1 MGDGRFE
8 DDAIRSVINRW
19 AEKLRAAAGLE
30 IPYPTRVALQGRASA
45 VLVLFALETP
55 SAGDSLSILLTQ
67 RSATLGK
74 HPGQIA
80 FPGGVLDADDEKC
93 EGLRTTALRETEE
106 EMGID
111 RNQIEVLGRLP
122 DLCTLT
128 GFVISP
134 FLGIL
139 RAPHP
144 EVSWQLSEG
153 EIADALWV
161 PVRKLR
167 DPGVYHR
174 EKVEGT
180 PFETDVYRVDHFR
193 VWGATGAILKNILDR
208 MDRLGLD

>member
-1 MGDGRFE
+1 MRDERTE
-8 DDAIRSVINRW
+8 DDATRSVISRW
-19 AEKLRAAAGLE
+19 TDKLRAAAGLE
-30 IPYPTRVALQGRASA
+30 LPYPSRVALPGRASA
-45 VLVLFALETP
+45 VLALFALET
-55 SAGDSLSILLTQ
+55 AGDEESLSILLTQ
-67 RSATLGK
+67 RSETVGK

-80 FPGGVLDADDEKC
+80 FPGGVLDPDDENF

-111 RNQIEVLGRLP
+111 RSQIEVLGRLP

-144 EVSWQLSEG
+144 EVSWQLSER

-161 PVRKLR
+161 PLSRLR
-167 DPGVYHR
+167 EAGVYSR
-174 EKVEGT
+174 EKVPGT
-180 PFETDVYRVDHFR
+180 PFETDVYCVDHFR
-193 VWGATGAILKNILDR
+193 VWGATAAILKNILDR